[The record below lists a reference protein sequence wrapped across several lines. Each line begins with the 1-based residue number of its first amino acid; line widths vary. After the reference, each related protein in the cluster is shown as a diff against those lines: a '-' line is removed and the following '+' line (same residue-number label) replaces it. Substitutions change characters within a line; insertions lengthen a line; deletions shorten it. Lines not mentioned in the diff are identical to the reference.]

1 MLKKFGADLR
11 KVREKHNITLHD
23 IANKT
28 RIHITLLEKMENG
41 DFSFYSS
48 TYIRAFLKQYS
59 KCVGLSPDDILY
71 NYELARNGK
80 YSGLPELTETPQA
93 EEKIKEEIKQEES
106 TGIVKE
112 SSEKSKLDEIFEAP
126 EMKRHTITTNLSE
139 PGKEDDMQPEKK
151 AFSKSKRMKIEGD
164 RGDFDG
170 KYYEDRGFKMPTG
183 LLKNLGI
190 AILILALLYGVYL
203 LVDVVFLSGKGSK
216 TEIIRQNFDD
226 IVKETEKK
234 VLGKRTE
241 EEIQDSIRKANNAA
255 DSIKRVMNDSLSLRI
270 DGIRNGSV
278 TVFIDTLTEKS
289 RVRQSF
295 AKDEKA
301 LWKAKNYFIISSGN
315 TEAFTAYL
323 NGKELK
329 FEDRKIRLVKINR
342 QGIVKKEK

>member
-59 KCVGLSPDDILY
+59 KCIGLNPEEILF
-71 NYELARNGK
+71 NYEMARSGK
-80 YSGLPELTETPQA
+80 YSGIPELTETPKV
-93 EEKIKEEIKQEES
+93 EEKIEEEIKKEE
-106 TGIVKE
+106 K
-112 SSEKSKLDEIFEAP
+112 SETVIEPADKSKLDEIFEVP
-126 EMKRHTITTNLSE
+126 EMKRHTITSNLSE
-139 PGKEDDMQPEKK
+139 PGKDDELQPEKK
-151 AFSKSKRMKIEGD
+151 AFSKSKRIKIEGD
-164 RGDFDG
+164 RGEFDG
-170 KYYEDRGFKMPTG
+170 KYYEDKGFRMPTG

-190 AILILALLYGVYL
+190 AVLIIALLYGVYL

-255 DSIKRVMNDSLSLRI
+255 DSVKRAMNDSLSLRI
-270 DGIRNGSV
+270 DGLKSGSV
-278 TVFIDTLTEKS
+278 IVFIDTLTEKS
-289 RVRQSF
+289 RIRQSF

-301 LWKAKNYFIISSGN
+301 LWKAKNYFLISSGN

-323 NGKELK
+323 NGKEIK
-329 FEDRKIRLVKINR
+329 FDDKKIRLVKINR